1 MMKNFNLKIASIQL
15 IASILLFLGIQQFY
29 VIVELDLIELIHS
42 IGKDNFSYYVQ
53 KSDEFGIS
61 EKLKHLA
68 TVKMILSFIGI
79 ALGYIVCSIINF
91 KGQLDWKIAVLIA
104 LICFIIFQ
112 FKIINLPIH
121 YIATKNLAIAY
132 FVPATIS
139 ILLSFILYFF
149 SLRTKP

>member
-1 MMKNFNLKIASIQL
+1 MTNFSPKITFIQL

-61 EKLKHLA
+61 QKLKHLA

-79 ALGYIVCSIINF
+79 ALGYVVCTIINY
-91 KGQLDWKIAVLIA
+91 KRNLDWKIAVFVAIV
-104 LICFIIFQ
+104 CFIIFQ

-121 YIATKNLAIAY
+121 YISTKNLAVAY

-139 ILLSFILYFF
+139 IIFSFLLYFF